1 MDSDPESQSEGPFAF
16 LAQGARGAMEPGAV
30 VDAVETGKED
40 VIMEALRTYNREVSG
55 SRGCGPREAVGRV
68 GRASADR
75 GCVSVCGGEGSAAR
89 RGVESARKVW
99 VGGRGACLG
108 QVCGVELH
116 LLRVVPHP
124 GSCALPRVDLR
135 FLSLWVSLQNFQ
147 SFTFDDAQQENRKV
161 GAYREVKGQGRVAAG
176 GGVWWTHS
184 FLSP

>member
-75 GCVSVCGGEGSAAR
+75 GCVSVCGEM
-89 RGVESARKVW
+89 
-99 VGGRGACLG
+99 
-108 QVCGVELH
+108 
-116 LLRVVPHP
+116 
-124 GSCALPRVDLR
+124 
-135 FLSLWVSLQNFQ
+135 
-147 SFTFDDAQQENRKV
+147 
-161 GAYREVKGQGRVAAG
+161 
-176 GGVWWTHS
+176 
-184 FLSP
+184 